1 MSREGRKELL
11 FKAAFKLFVTKQF
24 DGVSISD
31 IEKETG
37 LTRGAVFLLCRY
49 EAWPLRDGHEALYGR
64 ESRCEKK
71 GAATVK
77 CTLLEYI
84 DHYIDGV
91 KKTMDAIVSIID
103 ASERDRA
110 SL

>member
-1 MSREGRKELL
+1 MWEE
-11 FKAAFKLFVTKQF
+11 
-24 DGVSISD
+24 
-31 IEKETG
+31 
-37 LTRGAVFLLCRY
+37 
-49 EAWPLRDGHEALYGR
+49 
-64 ESRCEKK
+64 RCIPRPMH
-71 GAATVK
+71 
-77 CTLLEYI
+77 TLLEYI

>member
-49 EAWPLRDGHEALYGR
+49 EA
-64 ESRCEKK
+64 
-71 GAATVK
+71 
-77 CTLLEYI
+77 
-84 DHYIDGV
+84 
-91 KKTMDAIVSIID
+91 
-103 ASERDRA
+103 
-110 SL
+110 